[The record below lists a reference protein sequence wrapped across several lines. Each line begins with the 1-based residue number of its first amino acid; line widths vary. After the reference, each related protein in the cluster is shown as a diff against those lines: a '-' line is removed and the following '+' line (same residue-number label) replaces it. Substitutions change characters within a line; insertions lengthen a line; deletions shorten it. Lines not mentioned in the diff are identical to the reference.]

1 MAYVCPGDLDGFV
14 PHLNKVDTKL
24 RQQVGADLLEYL
36 AEPSN
41 SIACQDIGQLVDGL
55 IMWMQSSNYKVC
67 FLKFPYWNHSGVA
80 VPFLKVSLCFCF
92 CPVTPSLQIDRYF

>member
-41 SIACQDIGQLVDGL
+41 STVCQDVGLLVDGL
-55 IMWMQSSNYKVC
+55 MVWMQSSNYKVG
-67 FLKFPYWNHSGVA
+67 FP
-80 VPFLKVSLCFCF
+80 
-92 CPVTPSLQIDRYF
+92 